1 MYCPTCGSEERQ
13 LSQYCRACGTDLRS
27 VRLTLEKLDPV
38 TASAV
43 TARDRIS
50 QAVAEKIRE
59 AQSATE
65 LHKVAEDVL
74 PEIEKFLESPE
85 ERRLRRVR
93 TGVIISF
100 IGCGAALGGAIA
112 SMQDESLFVLM
123 VPGIAAFFIGL
134 ALILNGLL
142 FTVTK
147 KKLPLKADEENQLL
161 ESLRVGGGALD
172 TAGFS
177 EAARLPAPGREPASV
192 SVTEHTT
199 KHLGRE

>member
-1 MYCPTCGSEERQ
+1 
-13 LSQYCRACGTDLRS
+13 
-27 VRLTLEKLDPV
+27 LEKLDPV

-59 AQSATE
+59 VQSATE

-93 TGVIISF
+93 MGVIISF

-123 VPGIAAFFIGL
+123 VPGITAFFIGL

-147 KKLPLKADEENQLL
+147 KKLPSKTDEENQLL
-161 ESLRVGGGALD
+161 ESLRSGGALD

-177 EAARLPAPGREPASV
+177 EAARLPAPVREPASV